1 MNPPEGIDLDFFP
14 LLIKALGREAERPVG
29 RQRRLLVLMVGLCVI
44 VVLSWPLWRGELHN
58 F

>member
-44 VVLSWPLWRGELHN
+44 VVLS
-58 F
+58 